1 MPMPIE
7 AKPLTVDG
15 KERVEAVLRR
25 AADDIAFRERLL
37 ENPAEALKDTD
48 LTEDEAQVLASMRR
62 VALEEWGVDVRSFRA
77 FVLDNGNKLTDPDDI
92 NPV

>member
-1 MPMPIE
+1 MPIE
-7 AKPLTVDG
+7 VKPLTVDG

>member
-1 MPMPIE
+1 MPIE
-7 AKPLTVDG
+7 VKPLTLDG

>member
-7 AKPLTVDG
+7 VKPLTADG

-25 AADDIAFRERLL
+25 AADDIAFREHLL

-77 FVLDNGNKLTDPDDI
+77 FVLDNGNKLTDPDEI

>member
-7 AKPLTVDG
+7 VKPLTVDG